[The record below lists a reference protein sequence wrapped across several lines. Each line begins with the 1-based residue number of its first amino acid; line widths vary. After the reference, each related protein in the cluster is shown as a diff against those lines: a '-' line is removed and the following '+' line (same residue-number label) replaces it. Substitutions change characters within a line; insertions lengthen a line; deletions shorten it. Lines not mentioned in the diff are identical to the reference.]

1 MESQNPVVHAELTPN
16 TGPGVQDGE
25 LVEDAV
31 RLVRRACQFGH
42 DRQAGTLYRP
52 SKLADADSC
61 ALSQIHL
68 TTRLFH
74 PGLNLDYI
82 RTSGE
87 GRRSTMAQASPFLG
101 NES

>member
-1 MESQNPVVHAELTPN
+1 MESPDPAVHAEHTPN
-16 TGPGVQDGE
+16 TGPGVQDGQ
-25 LVEDAV
+25 LVEDILY
-31 RLVRRACQFGH
+31 LVRRACRFGH
-42 DRQAGTLYRP
+42 DRQARTLYRP

-68 TTRLFH
+68 ASRLFQS
-74 PGLNLDYI
+74 GLNFDYI